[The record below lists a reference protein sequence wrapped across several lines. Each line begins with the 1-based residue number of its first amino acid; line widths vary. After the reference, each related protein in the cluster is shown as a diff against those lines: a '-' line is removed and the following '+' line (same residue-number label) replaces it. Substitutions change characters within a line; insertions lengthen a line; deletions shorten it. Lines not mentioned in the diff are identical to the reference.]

1 MKVYQQNDQSH
12 TIEDYGH
19 TQFRK
24 SEDSKSNHSNTEDA
38 NGSNVGV
45 NSAWAMEGTYIR
57 NPNPKYENGF

>member
-45 NSAWAMEGTYIR
+45 NSAWAMEGTY
-57 NPNPKYENGF
+57 N